1 MWWRV
6 YWPATD
12 SGLMSRLPV
21 QDSCPGPSNSR
32 GMAHPHPNRPA
43 VLVAVRCPAC
53 GLDVVSPS
61 LTPSEILD
69 RHLRYCTWEP
79 EGDLTA

>member
-1 MWWRV
+1 
-6 YWPATD
+6 
-12 SGLMSRLPV
+12 
-21 QDSCPGPSNSR
+21 
-32 GMAHPHPNRPA
+32 MARPHSHRPA
-43 VLVAVRCPAC
+43 VLVAVGCPAC

-69 RHLRYCTWEP
+69 RHFRYCAWEP